1 MLEAIL
7 GNGVRTYCRQRL
19 TVCLRPDRSG
29 DRVRLLRDLGITL
42 LAADGHDFSDET
54 PTAVMIRQILG
65 SSTPRT
71 TPHNAGHNLPAYAI

>member
-1 MLEAIL
+1 
-7 GNGVRTYCRQRL
+7 
-19 TVCLRPDRSG
+19 
-29 DRVRLLRDLGITL
+29 LRDLGITL
-42 LAADGHDFSDET
+42 LAADGHGFSDET